1 MRSGAS
7 TGSSGSYCKLVEATK
22 SRYEVKID
30 RGDKGAKQLSAE
42 ESALPF
48 QGTEGYNK
56 NVAPPSYTEMFRT
69 MFKNRFRLGLY

>member
-22 SRYEVKID
+22 NRYECEVKID

-48 QGTEGYNK
+48 QGTEGYSK
-56 NVAPPSYTEMFRT
+56 NVAQPSYTEM
-69 MFKNRFRLGLY
+69 YYV